1 MMNTIVQQCSAFFIV
16 LLALYFTMK
25 KLHLKPNVGCKEM
38 KKVFHQLTLHSLLP
52 DLPNVIWNV
61 CYSLEMS
68 EQCHQSWMLGNNY
81 TTWVAGWALTLVG
94 LKETIRGFLYSLF
107 VLYFILIQLDDLVF
121 DVKIEFFGA
130 VVIIQSSSRTLLS
143 HC

>member
-1 MMNTIVQQCSAFFIV
+1 
-16 LLALYFTMK
+16 
-25 KLHLKPNVGCKEM
+25 
-38 KKVFHQLTLHSLLP
+38 
-52 DLPNVIWNV
+52 
-61 CYSLEMS
+61 
-68 EQCHQSWMLGNNY
+68 MLGNNY

>member
-1 MMNTIVQQCSAFFIV
+1 
-16 LLALYFTMK
+16 
-25 KLHLKPNVGCKEM
+25 
-38 KKVFHQLTLHSLLP
+38 
-52 DLPNVIWNV
+52 
-61 CYSLEMS
+61 
-68 EQCHQSWMLGNNY
+68 MLGNNY

-130 VVIIQSSSRTLLS
+130 VVIIQSSSRTLSLS
-143 HC
+143 VFTLLSSL

>member
-1 MMNTIVQQCSAFFIV
+1 
-16 LLALYFTMK
+16 
-25 KLHLKPNVGCKEM
+25 
-38 KKVFHQLTLHSLLP
+38 
-52 DLPNVIWNV
+52 
-61 CYSLEMS
+61 
-68 EQCHQSWMLGNNY
+68 MLGNNY
-81 TTWVAGWALTLVG
+81 TTWVGIDIGWVG

>member
-1 MMNTIVQQCSAFFIV
+1 MNVRQQ
-16 LLALYFTMK
+16 LYNMGGW
-25 KLHLKPNVGCKEM
+25 LGI
-38 KKVFHQLTLHSLLP
+38 
-52 DLPNVIWNV
+52 DIGW
-61 CYSLEMS
+61 S
-68 EQCHQSWMLGNNY
+68 EG
-81 TTWVAGWALTLVG
+81 TV
-94 LKETIRGFLYSLF
+94 RGFLYSLF